1 MSENSDGTAPKLI
14 PVPESDLTPEQQ
26 RIRQEALCG
35 KGFNG
40 QPERFTAQEDGS
52 VVVDNPGARWHLLS
66 LKHAIRLEGLG
77 MRHSSGRSAL
87 KHAKDVYGLKGN
99 REAVLK
105 QIDDLLEE
113 LRQAAIAEQF

>member
-1 MSENSDGTAPKLI
+1 MGENA
-14 PVPESDLTPEQQ
+14 DLTPPKLVED
-26 RIRQEALCG
+26 ALQG

-40 QPERFTAQEDGS
+40 QPERFSQDADGNITIE
-52 VVVDNPGARWHLLS
+52 NPGARFHLLQ

-105 QIDDLLEE
+105 QIDDLLEQ
-113 LRQAAIAEQF
+113 LRQAAINEQF